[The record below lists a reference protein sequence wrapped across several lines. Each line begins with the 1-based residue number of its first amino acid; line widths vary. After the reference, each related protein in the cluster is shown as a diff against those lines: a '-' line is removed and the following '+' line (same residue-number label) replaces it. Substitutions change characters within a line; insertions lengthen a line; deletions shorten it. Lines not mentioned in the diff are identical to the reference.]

1 VSDEGQV
8 EKHYASESITAR
20 VLTALRAVNGQ
31 DVAITP
37 DTLAPIDHFHG
48 KGVVATAE
56 LAALLQPKAS
66 DHLLDIGCGIG
77 GPARWIAAKYGCR
90 VTGLDLTAEF
100 CEAARKLISLCG
112 LSDRVQV
119 LHGSALS
126 LPLPDNSFDHAYSQ
140 AVLMNV
146 SDKRGV
152 FREAHRVL
160 RPGGSL
166 ALSLAGVGSAGEPCY
181 PLPWAIT
188 PDISFLATPGE
199 LRGDLLA
206 AGFQIALL
214 HDTAAAM
221 ATVLKQL
228 ETEGLPP
235 LGEHIVTGENTK
247 EWRINAIRGQAE
259 GRLSLIEALARKP
272 A

>member
-8 EKHYASESITAR
+8 EKHYASEGITAR

-100 CEAARKLISLCG
+100 CEAARELNSLCG

-140 AVLMNV
+140 AVL
-146 SDKRGV
+146 
-152 FREAHRVL
+152 
-160 RPGGSL
+160 
-166 ALSLAGVGSAGEPCY
+166 
-181 PLPWAIT
+181 IT
-188 PDISFLATPGE
+188 CQTSGASFEKPTACFA
-199 LRGDLLA
+199 RA
-206 AGFQIALL
+206 A
-214 HDTAAAM
+214 
-221 ATVLKQL
+221 
-228 ETEGLPP
+228 
-235 LGEHIVTGENTK
+235 
-247 EWRINAIRGQAE
+247 R
-259 GRLSLIEALARKP
+259 
-272 A
+272 